1 MGVEYLQIVEPSG
14 DIMRLYEYSIY
25 PKTMA
30 DLPPTGMSRWYKR
43 TSLSILNAIEQEI
56 ITEYEAIDRY
66 GLSREEID
74 EWRQD
79 FALDANNFYHFEGRV
94 AKRTVRKTP
103 KGSGTISRP

>member
-66 GLSREEID
+66 GLSREELD

-79 FALDANNFYHFEGRV
+79 FALDANNF
-94 AKRTVRKTP
+94 
-103 KGSGTISRP
+103 